1 VRKKPEG
8 IEVLRA
14 KQDPVSIQEITLLDW
29 FAGFALMSTGD
40 LPSDVAAK
48 IAYEK
53 ADAMLQERVQR
64 V

>member
-1 VRKKPEG
+1 MPKKPEG

-14 KQDPVSIQEITLLDW
+14 KQDPISIQEITLLDW
-29 FAGFALMSTGD
+29 FAAFALMSTED
-40 LPSDVAAK
+40 LPADVAAK

-53 ADAMLQERVQR
+53 ADAMLHERVQR

>member
-1 VRKKPEG
+1 MRKKPEG

-14 KQDPVSIQEITLLDW
+14 KQDPISIQEITLLDW
-29 FAGFALMSTGD
+29 FAAFALMSTED
-40 LPSDVAAK
+40 LPPDVAAK
-48 IAYEK
+48 IAYDK